1 MAWIDARAVKLGC
14 VGFSKIKSYRSSR
27 YGSPLAKDVCKKANS
42 NAHLIE
48 IFNDNQSK
56 FLKSEKVR
64 KQVRTHIGCDT
75 YTCYDG
81 YNGYWWIGAELKN
94 GVWYWQYSKKRITY
108 WARIGNNNYAT
119 NSHYPYGYLYL
130 TKTRAYFGYTS
141 NSFHGIASNNKFPP
155 ICQISVNK

>member
-64 KQVRTHIGCDT
+64 KQVRTHIGIDSFIHRT
-75 YTCYDG
+75 
-81 YNGYWWIGAELKN
+81 WWIGAKLKN
-94 GVWYWQYSKKRITY
+94 LHGMRVWYWQHSKKQVTY
-108 WARIGNNNYAT
+108 WSHIGYNGHST
-119 NSHYPYGYLYL
+119 NRRYPYGCLYL
-130 TKTRAYFGYTS
+130 SKTRAYFGKAGWSGSRSGVNPDY
-141 NSFHGIASNNKFPP
+141 P
-155 ICQISVNK
+155 ICQISDNK

>member
-64 KQVRTHIGCDT
+64 KQVRTHIGIDS
-75 YTCYDG
+75 YGHYD
-81 YNGYWWIGAELKN
+81 WIGAKLKN
-94 GVWYWQYSKKRITY
+94 GVWYWQHSKKRVTY
-108 WARIGNNNYAT
+108 WARISGNGYGTYSRHPYACMRF
-119 NSHYPYGYLYL
+119 
-130 TKTRAYFGYTS
+130 TKTEAYFTYTS
-141 NSFHGIASNNKFPP
+141 NNRFHPL
-155 ICQISVNK
+155 CQISANK